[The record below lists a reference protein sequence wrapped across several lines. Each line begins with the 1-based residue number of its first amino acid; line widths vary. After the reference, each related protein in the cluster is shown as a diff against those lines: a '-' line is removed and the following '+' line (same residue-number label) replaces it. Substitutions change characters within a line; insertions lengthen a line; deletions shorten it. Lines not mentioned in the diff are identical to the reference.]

1 MPEIGQRPNILIINY
16 SITGIPKL
24 NCSLLKKLEY
34 RKDEGCSKALSTKK
48 KARNGRGT
56 IQTEG
61 KDETSMS

>member
-48 KARNGRGT
+48 KA
-56 IQTEG
+56 
-61 KDETSMS
+61 